1 MPEASTFRIS
11 CRYTGQ
17 AHKKY
22 SKENAMQSTPESKKN
37 HLWHKVIWH
46 TDPDE
51 HPLGPYHSAEV
62 YCCEESN
69 GYAVWYVR
77 RLAKEDAKGVKD
89 VENGDYLLHYFSKNA
104 RDAAIERAVLIA
116 NSDPSADRVIEAL
129 DALTAAA
136 QKV

>member
-1 MPEASTFRIS
+1 MHTIAET
-11 CRYTGQ
+11 
-17 AHKKY
+17 
-22 SKENAMQSTPESKKN
+22 KKN
-37 HLWHKVIWH
+37 HLWRKVIWH

-77 RLAKEDAKGVKD
+77 KLSKDSGLGVAGT
-89 VENGDYLLHYFSKNA
+89 ENADYLLNFYSKTS
-104 RDAAIERAVLIA
+104 RDDAIERAVLIS
-116 NSDPSADRVIEAL
+116 NSGESAEKVIEQL
-129 DALTAAA
+129 DKLAAAA

>member
-1 MPEASTFRIS
+1 MDSI
-11 CRYTGQ
+11 
-17 AHKKY
+17 
-22 SKENAMQSTPESKKN
+22 PESKKN
-37 HLWHKVIWH
+37 HLWRKIVWH

-77 RLAKEDAKGVKD
+77 RLAKDDGRGRPG
-89 VENGDYLLHYFSKNA
+89 VENADYLLNYFGKNG
-104 RDAAIERAVLIA
+104 RDEAIERAVLLANAGPAAEQTIA
-116 NSDPSADRVIEAL
+116 AL
-129 DALTAAA
+129 DALAAGA

>member
-1 MPEASTFRIS
+1 MHTIAET
-11 CRYTGQ
+11 
-17 AHKKY
+17 
-22 SKENAMQSTPESKKN
+22 KKN
-37 HLWHKVIWH
+37 HLWRKVIWH

-77 RLAKEDAKGVKD
+77 KLSKDGGLGLAGT
-89 VENGDYLLHYFSKNA
+89 ENADYLLSFYSKTS
-104 RDAAIERAVLIA
+104 RDDAIERAVLIS
-116 NSDPSADRVIEAL
+116 NSSASAEQVIEHL
-129 DALTAAA
+129 DKLAASA